1 MPGRCGQGNLT
12 FVGFVGSCPSII
24 DGMRAVSVRD
34 ARAMLD
40 IAGAVE
46 YDPRSGFAPEGLTAL
61 GELLQAD
68 WVSYC
73 ERPVKA
79 LRLTVDVEVGTRPFT
94 GHTESLHA
102 IYIAH
107 RNEFPLHWAPPPPD
121 GVMLIGDVTD
131 ARALRRTAIY
141 NKWCRVVHIAPQAT
155 VALESAGSSVE
166 RSLRVDLADDAGRS
180 FGERERTILKLIRPS
195 FVRPIAHA
203 ETVQERQRAL
213 GLTARELEVLG
224 YVRDGLTNGEIASK
238 LFISPGTVRSHLEH
252 AFAKIGAHTRT
263 EAVARLDEIGRPPGA

>member
-1 MPGRCGQGNLT
+1 M
-12 FVGFVGSCPSII
+12 
-24 DGMRAVSVRD
+24 
-34 ARAMLD
+34 
-40 IAGAVE
+40 
-46 YDPRSGFAPEGLTAL
+46 
-61 GELLQAD
+61 
-68 WVSYC
+68 
-73 ERPVKA
+73 
-79 LRLTVDVEVGTRPFT
+79 
-94 GHTESLHA
+94 
-102 IYIAH
+102 
-107 RNEFPLHWAPPPPD
+107 
-121 GVMLIGDVTD
+121 
-131 ARALRRTAIY
+131 
-141 NKWCRVVHIAPQAT
+141 
-155 VALESAGSSVE
+155 
-166 RSLRVDLADDAGRS
+166 RVDLADDAGRS

>member
-1 MPGRCGQGNLT
+1 MIGR
-12 FVGFVGSCPSII
+12 
-24 DGMRAVSVRD
+24 MRAVSVRD
-34 ARAMLD
+34 ARALLD

-61 GELLQAD
+61 GEMLQAD

-73 ERPVKA
+73 ERPVTS

-94 GHTESLHA
+94 GHTETLHA

-107 RNEFPLHWAPPPPD
+107 RDEFPLHWAARSAD
-121 GVMLIGDVTD
+121 GVMLIGDVTT
-131 ARALRRTAIY
+131 AHAWRRTAIY
-141 NKWCRVVHIAPQAT
+141 NKWCRVVHISPQAT
-155 VALESAGSSVE
+155 VALESAGSPVE

-180 FGERERTILKLIRPS
+180 FGERERSILKLIRPS
-195 FVRPIAHA
+195 FMRPIACA
-203 ETVQERQRAL
+203 EAVRERHRAL
-213 GLTARELEVLG
+213 GLTSRELGVLA
-224 YVRDGLTNGEIASK
+224 YVRDGMTNGEIASE

-263 EAVARLDEIGRPPGA
+263 EAVARLDEIGRPPRG

>member
-1 MPGRCGQGNLT
+1 MPRRCGQGNLT

-155 VALESAGSSVE
+155 VALESRRLAGG
-166 RSLRVDLADDAGRS
+166 A
-180 FGERERTILKLIRPS
+180 
-195 FVRPIAHA
+195 
-203 ETVQERQRAL
+203 
-213 GLTARELEVLG
+213 ELE
-224 YVRDGLTNGEIASK
+224 
-238 LFISPGTVRSHLEH
+238 
-252 AFAKIGAHTRT
+252 
-263 EAVARLDEIGRPPGA
+263 GRPCRRRRPLLR